1 MILQFERELEE
12 EFDFEMDFKNPRL
25 GLLLVALENGSIN
38 SKLMDRISMTPP
50 IDWREHPKGDFQ
62 FDPARY
68 VDAVVIQW
76 ELNHKRRK

>member
-1 MILQFERELEE
+1 MILRFEKELEE
-12 EFDFEMDFKNPRL
+12 QFDFEFDLKTNV

-38 SKLMDRISMTPP
+38 SKLRDCISMTPP

-68 VDAVVIQW
+68 VDTVVIQR